1 MKRKPSEVIAD
12 CKLLK
17 TNSFVT
23 ERGIYTI
30 RLWGDG
36 KCVYLEKRLNKRLCE
51 FVNLTKMGDVAN
63 NPQ

>member
-23 ERGIYTI
+23 ECLGEIWNTHISFGYTQI
-30 RLWGDG
+30 
-36 KCVYLEKRLNKRLCE
+36 KRKRA
-51 FVNLTKMGDVAN
+51 K
-63 NPQ
+63 

>member
-1 MKRKPSEVIAD
+1 MKRKPHEVIAD

-36 KCVYLEKRLNKRLCE
+36 ECVYLEKRLNKRLCE